1 MLIPEIQALTGR
13 MPVTPQD
20 TSRSQSKSAV
30 PSFREVWQQT
40 LESSQAKQVNLSK
53 HAAAR
58 AEERGIEVT
67 PELLDKLTD
76 SVQRAQEK
84 GATNILALDQR
95 LAFIVNVPNSKVITL
110 MRQDEMKEN
119 VFTNIDGAVIL

>member
-1 MLIPEIQALTGR
+1 MLIPEIQALTGH
-13 MPVTPQD
+13 MPVTQ
-20 TSRSQSKSAV
+20 REKANSASTG
-30 PSFREVWQQT
+30 PSFGEVWQQT
-40 LESSQAKQVNLSK
+40 LESAQAKQVNLSK

-58 AEERGIEVT
+58 AEERGIQVT
-67 PELLDKLTD
+67 PELLDRLAG

-95 LAFIVNVPNSKVITL
+95 LAFIVNVPNSRVITL

-119 VFTNIDGAVIL
+119 IFTNIDGAVIL

>member
-13 MPVTPQD
+13 MPVTQHD
-20 TSRSQSKSAV
+20 TSCSKSKSSG

-40 LESSQAKQVNLSK
+40 LESTQAKQVNLSK

>member
-13 MPVTPQD
+13 MPVTQHD
-20 TSRSQSKSAV
+20 SSSSKNTGA
-30 PSFREVWQQT
+30 SFREVWQQT
-40 LESSQAKQVNLSK
+40 LENAQAKQVNLSK

-67 PELLDKLTD
+67 PELLDKLAG

-95 LAFIVNVPNSKVITL
+95 LAFIVNVPNSKIVTL

-119 VFTNIDGAVIL
+119 IFTNIDGAVIL